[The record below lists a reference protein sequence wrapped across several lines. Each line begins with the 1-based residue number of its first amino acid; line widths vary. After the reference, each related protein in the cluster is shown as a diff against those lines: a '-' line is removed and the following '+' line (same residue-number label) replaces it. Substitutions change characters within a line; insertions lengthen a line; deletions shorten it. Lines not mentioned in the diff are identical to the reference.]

1 MPMMDSMR
9 TGLRNSALRPFSG
22 CVRTSGWMPGG
33 GRLRRLADLAEQAR
47 TVFALVDV
55 NRLQPFDLLLG
66 VLGKIIIGIVHI
78 DVLGIA
84 ATRGQFNCEQRRGLG
99 RARVVG
105 VVGMERLPRITPF
118 AVYDLVI
125 GNVFH
130 VGVAGDVALSLVVR
144 LKLAE

>member
-1 MPMMDSMR
+1 M
-9 TGLRNSALRPFSG
+9 
-22 CVRTSGWMPGG
+22 
-33 GRLRRLADLAEQAR
+33 
-47 TVFALVDV
+47 

-105 VVGMERLPRITPF
+105 VVGMERLTRNNAF